1 MSKLNGTPL
10 SPKPPNVLWLRSF
23 AHTHRESERERGGG
37 REGGVE
43 NHADGRHANMQEKQ
57 IVKEADIHAW
67 AQ

>member
-1 MSKLNGTPL
+1 MCYGYAP
-10 SPKPPNVLWLRSF
+10 SPTRTERV
-23 AHTHRESERERGGG
+23 SEREEEGG